1 MALTNAYA
9 TVAQVKASLRITDS
23 IDDTLIENAI
33 ASASRLIDGYCNR
46 VFYNMGTSARFFA
59 ASDPY
64 FCPIDDNIT
73 ITEVATAVT
82 SNGNYDT
89 IWAAPTAGQNNGD
102 YQTEPLNAAY
112 PTDGIVSPTTG
123 VRALWRY
130 LFPTIGANAL
140 VRVTGTWG
148 WSAVPDPVTQ
158 ACIIQSA
165 RIYKRNDS
173 PTGVMGFGDMGII
186 RVGSQLDPDVKQL
199 LEPYRRINIG
209 A

>member
-1 MALTNAYA
+1 MTLTNAYA

-23 IDDTLIENAI
+23 IDDTLIEAAI
-33 ASASRLIDGYCNR
+33 QSASELINGYTNR
-46 VFYNMGTSARFFA
+46 VFYNMGSGSRFYA

-64 FCPIDDNIT
+64 FCPIDDCIS

-89 IWAAPTAGQNNGD
+89 IWANPSTNQNNGD

-112 PTDGIVSPTTG
+112 PTDGIASPTTG

-130 LFPTIGANAL
+130 LFPTIGGNAL
-140 VRVTGTWG
+140 VRITGTWG
-148 WSAVPDPVTQ
+148 WSAVPAPITQ
-158 ACIIQSA
+158 ACIIQAA
-165 RIYKRNDS
+165 RLYKRNDS

-186 RVGSQLDPDVKQL
+186 RVGSQLDPDVRQL
-199 LEPYRRINIG
+199 VEPYRRINLG

>member
-9 TVAQVKASLRITDS
+9 SVAQVKASLRILDS
-23 IDDTLIENAI
+23 VDDALIETAI
-33 ASASRLIDGYCNR
+33 SSASRMIDGYCSR
-46 VFYNMGTSARFFA
+46 VFYDMGAGYRFFA

-64 FCPIDDNIT
+64 FCPIDDAQSIT
-73 ITEVATAVT
+73 QVATAVT

-102 YQTEPLNAAY
+102 FQTEPLNAAY
-112 PTDGIVSPTTG
+112 PTDGIVSPITG
-123 VRALWRY
+123 IRALWRY
-130 LFPTIGANAL
+130 LFPTIGGNAL
-140 VRVTGTWG
+140 VKVTGVWG
-148 WSAVPDPVTQ
+148 WATVPDPVVQ

-173 PTGVMGFGDMGII
+173 PTGVMGFGDMGLI
-186 RVGSQLDPDVKQL
+186 RVGTQLDPDVKIL
-199 LEPYRRINIG
+199 LDPYRRVSVG

>member
-1 MALTNAYA
+1 MALTNVYA
-9 TVAQVKASLRITDS
+9 TVSQVKESLRIPDAVDDS
-23 IDDTLIENAI
+23 LIENAI
-33 ASASRLIDGYCNR
+33 SAASRLIDGYCSR
-46 VFYNMGTSARFFA
+46 VFYDVGTGSRFYA

-64 FCPIDDNIT
+64 FCPIDDAQSIT
-73 ITEVATAVT
+73 QVATALT

-89 IWAAPTAGQNNGD
+89 VWANPTSGQNNGD
-102 YQTEPLNAAY
+102 YQTEPLNASF
-112 PTDGIVSPTTG
+112 PTDGIVQPITG
-123 VRALWRY
+123 IRALWRY
-130 LFPTIGANAL
+130 LFPTIGGNAL
-140 VRVTGTWG
+140 VKVTGVWG
-148 WSAVPDPVTQ
+148 WASVPDPVIQ

-186 RVGSQLDPDVKQL
+186 RVGTQLDPDVRQL

>member
-23 IDDTLIENAI
+23 VDDTLIENAI
-33 ASASRLIDGYCNR
+33 AAASRLIDGYCSR
-46 VFYNMGTSARFFA
+46 VFYNMGTGSRFYA

-64 FCPIDDNIT
+64 FCPIDDCIS
-73 ITEVATAVT
+73 ISEVATALT

-89 IWAAPTAGQNNGD
+89 VWANPSSNQNNGD
-102 YQTEPLNAAY
+102 YQVEPLNATY
-112 PTDGIVSPTTG
+112 PTDGIVAPITG

-130 LFPTIGANAL
+130 LFPTIGGNAL

-173 PTGVMGFGDMGII
+173 PTGVMGFGDMGIV
-186 RVGSQLDPDVKQL
+186 RVGTQLDPDVRQL
-199 LEPYRRINIG
+199 LESYRRINIG

>member
-23 IDDTLIENAI
+23 VDDTLIENAI
-33 ASASRLIDGYCNR
+33 AAASRLIDGYCSR
-46 VFYNMGTSARFFA
+46 VFYNMGSSARFYA

-64 FCPIDDNIT
+64 FCPIDDCISV
-73 ITEVATAVT
+73 TEVATALT

-89 IWAAPTAGQNNGD
+89 VWANPTTNQNNGD
-102 YQTEPLNAAY
+102 YQLEPLNAAY
-112 PTDGIVSPTTG
+112 PTDGIIAPTTG
-123 VRALWRY
+123 IRALWRY
-130 LFPTIGANAL
+130 LFPTIGGNAL

-158 ACIIQSA
+158 ACVIQSA

-173 PTGVMGFGDMGII
+173 PTGVMGFGDMGIV
-186 RVGSQLDPDVKQL
+186 RVGTQLDPDVRQL
-199 LEPYRRINIG
+199 LESYRRINIG